1 MTANIYSR
9 PSQLTSLYT
18 FNAFPASG
26 PLSPPS
32 EGSSPK
38 LPSTAWAK
46 IPPDL
51 SMNMESSP
59 RAGHSPGLPELN
71 TQDPYLSVSSDPEE
85 LEFQA
90 NAIRLTPVGGS
101 PNPGSSPYDGNELPG
116 QGPAIQTQFWAP
128 PANAISTTSSYTS
141 PSNTSGYL
149 VPSEIDLSNSTAW
162 PDERTTTFGTG
173 GPAPN
178 QQWASV
184 EVSASQWLEPDQH
197 MPSPASIQNQAL
209 APKDV
214 VMQGSLVGAN
224 CNYEASRLTVST
236 EHVPVN
242 DQGSASTARGRSPIV
257 MIESVSRGDSPDR
270 EPTGHSRRL
279 SRSSNHLSPGG
290 MQEYSD
296 ESDEG
301 ELEDDHRSV
310 SSLSV
315 ARTSNGRWIRNPN
328 TGQGGL
334 DPSSRGDE
342 YVISPN
348 DLKGKRERE
357 QKNEEIG
364 AWLSSATSEA
374 GDDEPPKRTL
384 KPSSRLRARSTG
396 DRPLQQEDYFNL
408 HLHTNDVPGP
418 GVLVH
423 ESEGTDDDDDASVES
438 EDSGSDTSPADA
450 RDPARYDRST
460 PDIYNSLERANS
472 DDTFRL
478 YPWHDPPQDPN
489 RRMEAM
495 QPGSSTAAMAAFERR
510 ARDIETASLA
520 ATIDNNSIINVRQTF
535 DNLNIDEEPK
545 AKEKQG
551 NLFTRSFLQASQ
563 RIKRQASDLSI
574 STTNTQHVPPKSP
587 VAKESSHRR
596 RISLTPRQHSRSPS
610 LSSALLSMSGQIA
623 AIGGNNAVHAVSPN
637 AEASSR
643 TSFGKESKAR
653 GRSRSELP
661 RPVTPGLADLMTSH
675 GGPPVA
681 SIYRSP
687 NLQVDTK
694 PPRPSPMPE
703 PDTAGLDDEDDDHMD
718 TADGRALVMEFPPVS
733 SLPVPTLDG
742 FKAQIMQLNP
752 RLEPALINRFGNEQ
766 VRRYKKLVELQQKHA
781 TAIANGKCKS
791 GQFCF
796 ALGGKE
802 TLLDQRKT
810 SASSEGGQ
818 TQFRV
823 ADLSSGR
830 EQAFVS
836 GEGSFPAAA
845 HAAQFPAGVPL
856 PPVNRLPAQFECTI
870 CFEAKKFQKPSDWS
884 KHVQEDIQPFTCSFP
899 QCNEPKSFK
908 RKADWVRHENEL
920 HRQLEWWTCSYA
932 DCNHTCYRKDNFVQ
946 HLVREHK
953 LPDPKVKKTKGSG
966 AGDDLQRE
974 HELGH
979 LARLLEECHYD
990 TDRTADSEPCRFCG
1004 NICGNWKKLSA
1015 HLGKHME
1022 QLAMPVLE
1030 LAKQSTASPAQA
1042 PAGVASGAT
1051 EAPPSLSAQ
1060 YQGHHEATGVAPPL
1074 TRPQFLPTNTHA
1086 PVNPNLSYETPVF
1099 GFSISGSTLSQEP
1112 ESMESFSQA
1121 DQFPGYSMAQLDQ
1134 TSLHPNLQTHQP
1146 IHQNSVTY
1154 PPPYNSVHRP
1164 RSSEADIPLMQSSY
1178 SQLPPQASTL
1188 YPAEAGYPAYQ
1199 APVAPDS
1206 SYSSAHY
1213 SSYSSQMQ

>member
-1 MTANIYSR
+1 MTANLYAR
-9 PSQLTSLYT
+9 PSRIPSAHT
-18 FNAFPASG
+18 FNAFTSG
-26 PLSPPS
+26 PISPPP
-32 EGSSPK
+32 EGGSPK
-38 LPSTAWAK
+38 LPSAAWAE

-59 RAGHSPGLPELN
+59 HSGHSPHLAELN

-90 NAIRLTPVGGS
+90 HAIRLTPVGGS
-101 PNPGSSPYDGNELPG
+101 PNPGSSPHDGNDLSGP
-116 QGPAIQTQFWAP
+116 GPAIQTQFWQPQGTEYAP
-128 PANAISTTSSYTS
+128 TSAYTS
-141 PSNTSGYL
+141 PSNASGFL

-162 PDERTTTFGTG
+162 PNEGTATFGTG
-173 GPAPN
+173 AAAPP
-178 QQWASV
+178 QQWPSV
-184 EVSASQWLEPDQH
+184 GVNASQWLEPEQTI
-197 MPSPASIQNQAL
+197 PSPASLQNHASAPNHATIQGPQLGTNT
-209 APKDV
+209 
-214 VMQGSLVGAN
+214 
-224 CNYEASRLTVST
+224 NYEPSRLTVST
-236 EHVPVN
+236 EQVPA
-242 DQGSASTARGRSPIV
+242 DDLGSASTTRGRSPIV
-257 MIESVSRGDSPDR
+257 MVESVSRGDSPDR
-270 EPTGHSRRL
+270 EPTGLSRRL

-290 MQEYSD
+290 MQDYSS
-296 ESDEG
+296 ESEEG

-315 ARTSNGRWIRNPN
+315 ARTSNGKWIRNPA

-334 DPSSRGDE
+334 DPSARGSE
-342 YVISPN
+342 YVISP
-348 DLKGKRERE
+348 DELKGQRERE

-364 AWLSSATSEA
+364 AWLSAATSEV
-374 GDDEPPKRTL
+374 GIEVPPQRTH
-384 KPSSRLRARSTG
+384 KPSSRVRARSTG

-408 HLHTNDVPGP
+408 HLHANDVPGP

-423 ESEGTDDDDDASVES
+423 ESEGTDEDDDASVES
-438 EDSGSDTSPADA
+438 EDTGSDTSPADA
-450 RDPARYDRST
+450 NDPARYDRST
-460 PDIYNSLERANS
+460 PDIYPSLERANS
-472 DDTFRL
+472 NDTSQL
-478 YPWHDPPQDPN
+478 YPWNDIPRDTTP
-489 RRMEAM
+489 RMEAM

-535 DNLNIDEEPK
+535 DAMSINDEPK
-545 AKEKQG
+545 SKEKRG
-551 NLFTRSFLQASQ
+551 SLFTRSFLQASQ

-574 STTNTQHVPPKSP
+574 STINTGNPPPPAKSP
-587 VAKESSHRR
+587 VSKDSFHRR

-610 LSSALLSMSGQIA
+610 LSSALLSMSGQMA

-643 TSFGKESKAR
+643 ASLSKESKTR

-661 RPVTPGLADLMTSH
+661 RPATPGLADLMTTH

-681 SIYRSP
+681 SIYQSP

-694 PPRPSPMPE
+694 PPMQKAPE
-703 PDTAGLDDEDDDHMD
+703 PDTAGADDDDDDHMD
-718 TADGRALVMEFPPVS
+718 TADGGALVMEFPPVS
-733 SLPVPTLDG
+733 SLPLPTLEG

-752 RLEPALINRFGNEQ
+752 RLEPALINRFANEQ
-766 VRRYKKLVELQQKHA
+766 IRRYKKLVDLQQKHA
-781 TAIANGKCKS
+781 LAISNGKCKA

-810 SASSEGGQ
+810 SASSESGQ

-823 ADLSSGR
+823 SDLNGR
-830 EQAFVS
+830 DQAFVN
-836 GEGSFPAAA
+836 GEGPFPAA

-856 PPVNRLPAQFECTI
+856 PPVSRLPAQFECTI

-884 KHVQEDIQPFTCSFP
+884 KHVQEDVQPFTCSFP
-899 QCNEPKSFK
+899 QCSEPKSFK

-920 HRQLEWWTCSYA
+920 HRQLEWWTCSYD
-932 DCNHTCYRKDNFVQ
+932 DCTHTCFRKDNFVQ

-953 LPDPKVKKTKGSG
+953 LPDPKVKKSKGG
-966 AGDDLQRE
+966 ASDLQSDVQRDQ
-974 HELGH
+974 ELAR
-979 LARLLEECHYD
+979 LARLLEDCRHE

-1004 NICGNWKKLSA
+1004 NICGNWKKLTV

-1030 LAKQSTASPAQA
+1030 LAKQSTASPSQA
-1042 PAGVASGAT
+1042 PAGVAGGAT
-1051 EAPPSLSAQ
+1051 EAGPSLSAQ
-1060 YQGHHEATGVAPPL
+1060 FQGHYDASGV
-1074 TRPQFLPTNTHA
+1074 TSFSHPQFSANNTSA
-1086 PVNPNLSYETPVF
+1086 PVNPGMSYEAPMADY
-1099 GFSISGSTLSQEP
+1099 SISGTVFSSEP
-1112 ESMESFSQA
+1112 ESMEPFSQA
-1121 DQFPGYSMAQLDQ
+1121 DQYPGYGLAQYDQ
-1134 TSLHPNLQTHQP
+1134 NSLHPHIQTHQP

-1164 RSSEADIPLMQSSY
+1164 RSSETNVPMMQPSY
-1178 SQLPPQASTL
+1178 SQLSPQPSTL
-1188 YPAEAGYPAYQ
+1188 YPAQASYPAYQ
-1199 APVAPDS
+1199 TPVAPDS

-1213 SSYSSQMQ
+1213 NSSYSSQM